1 MRNLGVILPAAGRS
15 TRFGDPRQKK
25 VYAPLAGKA
34 VWLHS
39 AERFAARDDVR
50 QLIVVISPED
60 EASFRED
67 YAADIERL
75 HLSIALGGAE
85 RSDSIANALALID
98 EAIEMI
104 AVHDAARPC
113 LSDRLID
120 DVFAAAIEHGA
131 AMLATPVAGTLKR
144 VFDDHTIQ
152 ETVSR
157 AGIWEAQT
165 PQVFRRD
172 WFSAAY
178 ETRTAEAVTDD
189 AQLLEKMGRRVLI
202 VPGSQL
208 NRKITTQEDL
218 VIAEATLGMI

>member
-1 MRNLGVILPAAGRS
+1 MRNFGVILPAAGRS

-25 VYAPLAGKA
+25 VYAQLAGKP

-39 AERFAARDDVR
+39 AERFAARDDVD

-60 EASFRED
+60 EESFRAD
-67 YAADIERL
+67 YAAEIERL

-85 RSDSIANALALID
+85 RSDSIANALALLD
-98 EAIEMI
+98 EDIEMV

-113 LSDRLID
+113 VSDKLID

-144 VFDDHTIQ
+144 VFEDRTIQ

-172 WFSAAY
+172 WFAAAY
-178 ETRTAEAVTDD
+178 ETRSAEPATDD
-189 AQLLEKMGRRVLI
+189 AQLLERIGRRVAV

-218 VIAEATLGMI
+218 VIAAATLGMI

>member
-1 MRNLGVILPAAGRS
+1 MSNFGVILPAAGRS
-15 TRFGDPRQKK
+15 TRFGDPRHKK

-39 AERFAARDDVR
+39 AERFAARADVD
-50 QLIVVISPED
+50 QVIVVISPED
-60 EASFRED
+60 EASFRAD

-75 HLSIALGGAE
+75 HLSVALGGAE
-85 RSDSIANALALID
+85 RSDSISNAIALLD
-98 EAIEMI
+98 EDISMV

-113 LSDRLID
+113 LSDQLIN
-120 DVFAAAIEHGA
+120 DVFAAANEHGA

-144 VFDDHTIQ
+144 VFDDRTIQ

-157 AGIWEAQT
+157 AHIWEAQT

-172 WFSAAY
+172 WFTTAYQSRSAN
-178 ETRTAEAVTDD
+178 AVTDD
-189 AQLLEKMGRRVLI
+189 AQLLEQIGKRVVV

-208 NRKITTQEDL
+208 NRKITTREDL
-218 VIAEATLGMI
+218 LIAAATLSFL

>member
-1 MRNLGVILPAAGRS
+1 MRNFGVILPAAGRS

-25 VYAPLAGKA
+25 VYASLAGEA

-39 AERFAARDDVR
+39 AKRFAARDDVR

-60 EASFRED
+60 EETFRAD
-67 YAADIERL
+67 YAVDIDRL

-85 RSDSIANALALID
+85 RSDSIANALALVD
-98 EAIEMI
+98 EDIEMI

-113 LSDRLID
+113 ISDRLID
-120 DVFAAAIEHGA
+120 NVFAAAIEHGA

-144 VFDDHTIQ
+144 VFDDRTIQ

-172 WFSAAY
+172 WFAAAY
-178 ETRTAEAVTDD
+178 ETRTADAVTDD

>member
-1 MRNLGVILPAAGRS
+1 MRNFGVILPAAGRS

-25 VYAPLAGKA
+25 VYAQLAGTP

-39 AERFAARDDVR
+39 AERFAARSDVD

-60 EASFRED
+60 EESFRAD
-67 YAADIERL
+67 YAAEIERL

-85 RSDSIANALALID
+85 RSDSIANALALLD
-98 EAIEMI
+98 EDIEMV

-113 LSDRLID
+113 VSDKLID

-144 VFDDHTIQ
+144 VFEDRTIQ

-172 WFSAAY
+172 WFAAAY
-178 ETRTAEAVTDD
+178 ETRSTDPVTDD
-189 AQLLEKMGRRVLI
+189 AQLLERMGRRVVV

-218 VIAEATLGMI
+218 VIAAATLGMI

>member
-1 MRNLGVILPAAGRS
+1 MRNFGVILPAAGRS

-39 AERFAARDDVR
+39 AERFAARDDVD
-50 QLIVVISPED
+50 QVIVVISPED
-60 EASFRED
+60 EESFRAD
-67 YAADIERL
+67 YAAEIDRL

-85 RSDSIANALALID
+85 RSDSISNAIALLD
-98 EAIEMI
+98 EDIEMV

-113 LSDRLID
+113 ISDKLID

-144 VFDDHTIQ
+144 VFDDRTIQ

-157 AGIWEAQT
+157 TGIWEAQT

-172 WFSAAY
+172 WFAEAY
-178 ETRTAEAVTDD
+178 ETRTADAVTDD
-189 AQLLEKMGRRVLI
+189 AQLLERMGRSVLV

-218 VIAEATLGMI
+218 LIAAATLAMI